1 MVTHPGKQLNFM
13 GNELAM
19 LREWDE
25 NREVDWHL
33 TENADH
39 AGFLQYITNLNR
51 LYRETPALWS
61 LDHTY
66 DGFKWVDNIS
76 DNPCVFGYT
85 RTDGKDTVLIA
96 LSFSDVPAGLRQMDN
111 LAPIFATDSASSPS
125 TLPPYSGT
133 VFACTKK

>member
-1 MVTHPGKQLNFM
+1 M
-13 GNELAM
+13 
-19 LREWDE
+19 
-25 NREVDWHL
+25 
-33 TENADH
+33 
-39 AGFLQYITNLNR
+39 ISS
-51 LYRETPALWS
+51 LYWAQWS

-96 LSFSDVPAGLRQMDN
+96 LNFSDVPAGLRQMDN

-125 TLPPYSGT
+125 TLPPYSGM
-133 VFACTKK
+133 VFSCTKE